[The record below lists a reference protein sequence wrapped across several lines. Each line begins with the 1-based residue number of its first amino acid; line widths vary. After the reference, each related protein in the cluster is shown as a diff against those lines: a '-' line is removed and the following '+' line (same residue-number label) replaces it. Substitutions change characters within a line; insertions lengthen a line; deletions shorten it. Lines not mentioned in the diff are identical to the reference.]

1 MFGEEARKDGW
12 ANGVREKMGWK
23 NFGIMRMGSDRRKG
37 IGVEGKRFGR
47 RRVGSDRRKG
57 IGVEGRGRGKER

>member
-1 MFGEEARKDGW
+1 
-12 ANGVREKMGWK
+12 
-23 NFGIMRMGSDRRKG
+23 MGSDRRKG

-57 IGVEGRGRGKER
+57 IGGGEILGDGSRERREVIGGGVILGRKRRFW